1 MLAPIFLSLKVA
13 MIATVMA
20 AFFGVFFAF
29 FLNKKK
35 VWGKNIWETLLILPM
50 ILPPSVMGY
59 LLLILFGKRGVIGS
73 FLLENFG
80 IQIVFTWGGAVIAAF
95 IVALP
100 LMYQNVKAGFL
111 SVDPIYEQVA
121 RTLGSSEFKVFRTV
135 TLPLA
140 KPGIISGIILT
151 FARALGEF
159 GATLMIAGN
168 IPNKTQTIPTAIY
181 YAVESGNTEM
191 ANTLVLIMTVFSF
204 LLIFVL
210 NRWLGQNNAS
220 KKQVNL

>member
-1 MLAPIFLSLKVA
+1 